1 VLFGACGR
9 LFNPPLVNGAVLFVL
24 VVSID
29 DDGDGVMLE
38 LCDFFVAGVSCTFL
52 APDFLV
58 GGVVS
63 SSEHAGLKD
72 TDERLGFLLLF
83 ALSLSP
89 FEEVVV
95 DAGVGVDALLLLLV
109 LLHVKD
115 ILDGFLSRFP
125 LAGSP
130 QDSCANLSASP
141 IFLFKDPEIMHVT
154 SGVPVLF
161 FGINFT

>member
-1 VLFGACGR
+1 
-9 LFNPPLVNGAVLFVL
+9 
-24 VVSID
+24 
-29 DDGDGVMLE
+29 MLE

-72 TDERLGFLLLF
+72 TDERLGFLLF

-89 FEEVVV
+89 EVVV
-95 DAGVGVDALLLLLV
+95 DAGVGVDALLLLFV

-115 ILDGFLSRFP
+115 ILDGFLSRLP
-125 LAGSP
+125 LKTGNP